1 MRWLFFLIAVC
12 WTSLATPL
20 TVEAYEIL
28 ILQSSR
34 APAYE
39 ETLRGF
45 RSLHRM
51 TERVLVMSDYNELDL
66 KRIVREERPLIIIAL
81 GDNAYSAA
89 SKIRQLPVV
98 VAMAPNFKGATHGH
112 PSLAGIEL
120 HLPPERYLAV
130 LSTMKVKRVGILAN
144 HVKSGNYIRRLQ
156 QAASSMGIEPVVR
169 EVSSAKEVAG
179 RLNSLRGAVD
189 ALWLLPDE
197 TAVARETTDA
207 YFLFSIDQQVPV
219 ISFSSAYLGLG
230 AAVTVEAD
238 RYEIGR
244 QAAELATGILTTG
257 TLPEQPVTSPKKFN
271 IRTNPAVLRRLQLPQ
286 EFSMR
291 TEGSR

>member
-1 MRWLFFLIAVC
+1 M
-12 WTSLATPL
+12 PL
-20 TVEAYEIL
+20 TAEAYEIL

-39 ETLRGF
+39 EALRGF
-45 RSLHRM
+45 RSLRRM
-51 TERVLVMSDYNELDL
+51 TERVLVMSDYSELDL
-66 KRIVREERPLIIIAL
+66 KRIVREERPLLIFAL
-81 GDNAYSAA
+81 GDSAYATA
-89 SKIRQLPVV
+89 SRIRQLPVV
-98 VAMAPNFKGATHGH
+98 VAMAPNFRGATHGH
-112 PSLAGIEL
+112 PSLTGIEL
-120 HLPPERYLAV
+120 HLPPERYLAI
-130 LSTMKVKRVGILAN
+130 LSAMKVKRVGILAN
-144 HVKSGNYIRRLQ
+144 PSKSGNYVRRLQ
-156 QAASSMGIEPVVR
+156 QVAPAMGIEPVVR

-179 RLNSLRGAVD
+179 RLASLRGNVD

-257 TLPEQPVTSPKKFN
+257 SQPEQVVSSPKKFN
-271 IRTNPAVLRRLQLPQ
+271 LRTNPAVLRRLQLPQ
-286 EFSMR
+286 EFSTR
-291 TEGSR
+291 NEGGR